1 MSCVPFG
8 LRGQIYKKSPNSM
21 LINAKIT
28 QIEANLFTFRSIVYS
43 MKEKLQSLR
52 QFGIRLEQRELFSI
66 LNTIPLNSLRFVIEE
81 TIGSKCS
88 DEVH

>member
-1 MSCVPFG
+1 M
-8 LRGQIYKKSPNSM
+8 KKNV
-21 LINAKIT
+21 LIAMATVFIT
-28 QIEANLFTFRSIVYS
+28 VGCGTSDKAPVNVINQEEV
-43 MKEKLQSLR
+43 MR